1 MKILHTSDL
10 HFNTQWFDWIVKQQ
24 ESYDIFVI
32 SGDFLGSSKEEA
44 LVKQIAWVTDWIK
57 AFNKP
62 LFVCSGNHDIEEFD
76 NEEWLNRI
84 DTENYYPDNCKKVIN
99 GIKFGC
105 YPYIGA
111 EGYYDF
117 DDVDVLITHVPP
129 AYIDVAIDAN
139 TSVDWGDDEL
149 YNALVQKTINPN
161 IILCGHMHTPKA
173 RECVLNGCRIYNA
186 ADGIGDKPYFHSINL
201 EEL

>member
-10 HFNTQWFDWIVKQQ
+10 HFNTQWFDWIAKQQ

-32 SGDFLGSSKEEA
+32 SGDFLDSSKDESLTE
-44 LVKQIAWVTDWIK
+44 QIEWVTAWIK
-57 AFNKP
+57 AFTKP

-76 NEEWLNRI
+76 NEEWLNAI
-84 DTENYYPDNCKKVIN
+84 DTENYYPDNRKKVIS

-117 DDVDVLITHVPP
+117 DDVDVFITHVPP
-129 AYIDVAIDAN
+129 AHVDVAIDDGTGA
-139 TSVDWGDDEL
+139 DWGDDAL
-149 YNALVQKTINPN
+149 YNALVQKTIKPK
-161 IILCGHMHTPKA
+161 IILCGHLHTPKV
-173 RECVLNGCRIYNA
+173 RDCVLIGCHIYNA
-186 ADGIGDKPYFHSINL
+186 AYGGEHKPYFHSINL